1 MELIFKLTDLAF
13 FVAVLFVTSAAL
25 VTAVRC
31 NALRGNAVGAWV
43 LFLGCLIGVASSLG
57 YLVLGFLPGD
67 VIYGSGPELSYGII
81 IALAVI
87 NLVSTLVMVV
97 GAALFRPFDAAAATA
112 GGAQ

>member
-13 FVAVLFVTSAAL
+13 FVAVLFVTIAAL

-57 YLVLGFLPGD
+57 YLVLAFLPGD